1 MPRFEAKFPAQPLH
15 DSVMILISIN
25 MLTRYFIWPKSDR
38 VQNLSTRSGPLLA
51 VLLLLSLPSCQGGKP
66 KRYPSSQ
73 LNPYRGAIKD
83 ILPKQAGDYAL
94 VQVSPLKEIE
104 AELKNPTDGAGAIYN
119 SSNNHTVQHLLAS
132 FASAAEANQELDAA
146 LKRYQE
152 AHMNVQ
158 VQAVKD
164 ASGQD
169 VGRRLIVNDGKT
181 EAMNWT
187 NGSLYCTVVAY
198 TGYSSEFVKDL
209 PY

>member
-1 MPRFEAKFPAQPLH
+1 MPRLRGLT
-15 DSVMILISIN
+15 DLMMMLISLN
-25 MLTRYFIWPKSDR
+25 MLTRYFIWPKSAP
-38 VQNLSTRSGPLLA
+38 VGKLSTTSELFIA
-51 VLLLLSLPSCQGGKP
+51 LLLLTFLTACHGGKLKP
-66 KRYPSSQ
+66 YPSSQ

-83 ILPKQAGDYAL
+83 ILPKQVGDYAL

-104 AELKNPTDGAGAIYN
+104 AELKNPTDGVGAIYN

-152 AHMNVQ
+152 AHMKVQ

-164 ASGQD
+164 TSGQD